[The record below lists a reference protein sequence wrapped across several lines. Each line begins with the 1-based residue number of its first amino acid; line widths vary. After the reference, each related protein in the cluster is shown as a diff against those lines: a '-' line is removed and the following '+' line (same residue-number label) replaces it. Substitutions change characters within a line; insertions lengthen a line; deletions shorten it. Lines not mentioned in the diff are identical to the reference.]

1 MMMRRKVATCVAA
14 AGLLM
19 TVVSGCAA
27 VAQGGPWTGMETS
40 APAAPLVVA
49 EVAGESTPRLDELL
63 GSVTVVDKLPNIP
76 GYERGC
82 GTGEAPLTELN
93 AERCWSEGVG
103 SMWVGSLRT

>member
-1 MMMRRKVATCVAA
+1 VCCRSGAYGR
-14 AGLLM
+14 GLG
-19 TVVSGCAA
+19 VRGGCSGR
-27 VAQGGPWTGMETS
+27 PWTGMETS

-49 EVAGESTPRLDELL
+49 QLADESTPRLDELL

-93 AERCWSEGVG
+93 AEWCRSEGVG

>member
-1 MMMRRKVATCVAA
+1 MMMRRKIATCVAA
-14 AGLLM
+14 AGLM
-19 TVVSGCAA
+19 AAVSGCAA

-40 APAAPLVVA
+40 APAPVVVA

-93 AERCWSEGVG
+93 AERCRSEGVG

>member
-1 MMMRRKVATCVAA
+1 MRRKIATCVAA
-14 AGLLM
+14 AGLM
-19 TVVSGCAA
+19 AAVSGCAA

-40 APAAPLVVA
+40 APAPVVVA

-82 GTGEAPLTELN
+82 GTGESCVFGTAWTDKYDGPLARNGCDT
-93 AERCWSEGVG
+93 RIIC
-103 SMWVGSLRT
+103 TQF

>member
-1 MMMRRKVATCVAA
+1 MMMRHKVATCVAA
-14 AGLLM
+14 AGLM
-19 TVVSGCAA
+19 AAVSGCAA

-49 EVAGESTPRLDELL
+49 ELADESTPRLDELL

-93 AERCWSEGVG
+93 AERCRSEGVR